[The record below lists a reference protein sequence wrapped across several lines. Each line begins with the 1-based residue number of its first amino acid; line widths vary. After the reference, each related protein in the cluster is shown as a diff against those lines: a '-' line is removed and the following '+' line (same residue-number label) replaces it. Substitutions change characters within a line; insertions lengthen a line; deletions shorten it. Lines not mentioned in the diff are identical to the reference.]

1 MNLKRFTSYVERGTI
16 QVQTIEFKQLDET
29 LYYKQLSNGLDV
41 YILPKKGF
49 SKTFVT
55 FTTKYGS
62 IDNTFVPLGEKEMIK
77 VPDGIAHFLEH
88 KMFEK
93 EDGDVFQKFSELG
106 ASANAFTSFTRTAY
120 LFSATDHVYESTE
133 TLLNFV
139 QEPYF
144 TESTVNKEKGII
156 GQEITMYDDQ
166 PDWRLYFGA
175 IENMYHHHPVK
186 IDIAGTIESID
197 QITADHLYT
206 CYNTFYHP
214 SNMLLFVVGAVNPQ
228 EMMDFIEKN
237 QTSKKFPKPEPI
249 KRHFE
254 EEPLEVAVK
263 ERELKM
269 DVQKPKVYVG
279 LKAKE
284 TDLDG
289 EEMLQHE
296 LAVQIGLECL
306 FGRASDFYTEVYDNG
321 LIDESFAYDFSL
333 EKGYGFALI
342 GSDSTSPD
350 ELVAEIKKALE
361 KAESVFTEEHIER
374 IKRKKIGF
382 FLRALNSIEFI
393 ANQFTRYKFNEMNLF
408 DAVPVIEKITLDDVK
423 KAFQTIQ
430 GESQQTVFK
439 ILPISE
445 NKQ

>member
-1 MNLKRFTSYVERGTI
+1 M
-16 QVQTIEFKQLDET
+16 QTIEFKQLDET
-29 LYYKQLSNGLDV
+29 LFYKKLPNGLDV

-62 IDNTFVPLGEKEMIK
+62 IDRTFVPMGESEAIT

-93 EDGDVFQKFSELG
+93 EDGDVFQQFSEAG

-120 LFSATDHVYESTE
+120 LFSATDHIYKSTE

-144 TESTVNKEKGII
+144 TEQTVNKEKGII

-175 IENMYHHHPVK
+175 IENMYHNHPVK

-197 QITADHLYT
+197 KITAEHLYT

-214 SNMLLFVVGAVNPQ
+214 SNMLLFVVGAIDPT
-228 EMMDFIEKN
+228 EMMAFIEKN
-237 QTSKKFPKPEPI
+237 QSQKEFPEPTPI
-249 KRHFE
+249 ERHFE
-254 EEPLEVAVK
+254 DEPKEVATK

-284 TDLDG
+284 TDLSG
-289 EEMLQHE
+289 EEMLKHE
-296 LAVQIGLECL
+296 LSVQIALECL
-306 FGRASDFYTEVYDNG
+306 FGRASNFYTEVYENG
-321 LIDESFAYDFSL
+321 LIDETFAYDFSL

-342 GSDSTSPD
+342 GSDSNQPD
-350 ELVAEIKKALE
+350 QLANKIKDEINNAEKNLTADK
-361 KAESVFTEEHIER
+361 IER
-374 IKRKKIGF
+374 VKRKKIGF
-382 FLRALNSIEFI
+382 FLRALNSMEFI

-408 DAVPVIEKITLDDVK
+408 DAVPVIEKLTIDDVL
-423 KAFQTIQ
+423 KAFQSVQ

-439 ILPISE
+439 VLPSSE
-445 NKQ
+445 RKE

>member
-1 MNLKRFTSYVERGTI
+1 ME
-16 QVQTIEFKQLDET
+16 TIEFQQLDET
-29 LYYKQLSNGLDV
+29 LYYKQLNNGLDV

-62 IDNTFVPLGEKEMIK
+62 IDRTFVPIGETEPIT

-93 EDGDVFQKFSELG
+93 EDGDVFQKFSEVG
-106 ASANAFTSFTRTAY
+106 AQANAFTSFTRTAY
-120 LFSATDHVYESTE
+120 LFSATDHIYKSTE

-144 TESTVNKEKGII
+144 TEETVNKEKGII

-175 IENMYHHHPVK
+175 IENMYHNHPVK

-197 QITADHLYT
+197 GITAEHLYT

-214 SNMLLFVVGAVNPQ
+214 SNMLLFVIGAVDPV
-228 EMMDFIEKN
+228 EMMAFIEDN
-237 QTSKKFPKPEPI
+237 QNKKTFQQPTDI
-249 KRHFE
+249 KRLFD
-254 EEPLEVAVK
+254 EEPTNVAEK
-263 ERELKM
+263 ERVLHM

-279 LKAKE
+279 LKAKQV
-284 TDLDG
+284 DLSG
-289 EEMLQHE
+289 EEMLKHE
-296 LAVQIGLECL
+296 LAVQIGVECL
-306 FGRASDFYTEVYDNG
+306 FGRASSFYTDVYENG
-321 LIDESFAYDFSL
+321 LIDESYGYDFSL
-333 EKGYGFALI
+333 ENGYGFALI
-342 GSDSTSPD
+342 GSDSEQP
-350 ELVAEIKKALE
+350 EQLAKLIKEKLAETE
-361 KAESVFTEEHIER
+361 KGNVFTSEDVER

-393 ANQFTRYKFNEMNLF
+393 ANQFTRYKFNDMNLF
-408 DAVPVIEKITLDDVK
+408 DVVPVLETITVK
-423 KAFQTIQ
+423 DIVNAFKTIQ
-430 GESQQTVFK
+430 GEEQQTVFTIMPVSGRDQK
-439 ILPISE
+439 
-445 NKQ
+445 